1 MSLSRRFGWC
11 RIGASKNCMRTFT
24 KSIDIA
30 ARPERVWRILIDV
43 ERWPEWTRSMQT
55 VRRLEGGTF
64 GMGSSAWISQPKLRP
79 AVWTVTQFEPG
90 RSFTWTAK
98 APGLRVL
105 GTHSVQPVD
114 EGSQVT
120 LSVQFN
126 GLLGGLLARYLAKLN
141 NEYLALEAEGL
152 KKRSEKIGT

>member
-1 MSLSRRFGWC
+1 MSSSQRSGWC
-11 RIGASKNCMRTFT
+11 LTGASKNSMRTFS

-30 ARPERVWRILIDV
+30 AKPERVWRILIDV
-43 ERWPEWTRSMQT
+43 ERWPEWTKSMQT
-55 VRRLEGGTF
+55 VRRLEGGVFT
-64 GMGSSAWISQPKLRP
+64 MGSSAWISQPKLRP

-105 GTHSVQPVD
+105 GTHSVQPTD
-114 EGSQVT
+114 GGSQVT

-126 GLLGGLLARYLAKLN
+126 GLLGGLWVTYRAKLN

-152 KKRSEKIGT
+152 KKRSEKLG